1 MALLAMALVMAP
13 CLLVAWLLA
22 RFDWPGKSLV
32 ETLVALPLVMPPI
45 AMGLILLKLFARR
58 GDLGQFL
65 EHTVGLE
72 VIFTWRAVVL
82 ALAVMAAPMVIR
94 TARVAFESVDPR
106 LEQIARTLGAGEWR
120 VLWQVTL
127 PLALPGLGAAALLG
141 FARALGEFG
150 ATIAVAGNIVGQT
163 STLSLAIYT
172 AIQQSDDT
180 TAFRLVCAS
189 VVLAFIATWLSEWFM
204 ARSKR
209 NRQER

>member
-1 MALLAMALVMAP
+1 
-13 CLLVAWLLA
+13 
-22 RFDWPGKSLV
+22 
-32 ETLVALPLVMPPI
+32 
-45 AMGLILLKLFARR
+45 
-58 GDLGQFL
+58 
-65 EHTVGLE
+65 
-72 VIFTWRAVVL
+72 
-82 ALAVMAAPMVIR
+82 MAAPMVIR